1 MHENQA
7 QSSFLYFLL
16 GGVAGATA
24 ALLLAPDSG
33 SATRS
38 RLAQKVRD
46 GADGARDL
54 RERVLRQGGRVV
66 DAASEGTQEAVRIA
80 GDASSA
86 IGEVARRKI
95 REVGAA
101 QS

>member
-1 MHENQA
+1 MNENPV
-7 QSSFLYFLL
+7 QSSILFFLL
-16 GGVAGATA
+16 GGLAGAGA

-33 SATRS
+33 VATRN

-54 RERVLRQGGRVV
+54 RDRVLRQGGRVV
-66 DAASEGTQEAVRIA
+66 DAATEGTQEAARIA

-95 REVGAA
+95 REAGSA